1 MRAVALSHDRV
12 IKFLNENFINTWA
25 TNAELGRKPQLRDP
39 IAKRR
44 DRESKVFDTTSPLVQ
59 AIMKGW
65 KKDSPVDCL
74 VISPDFEL
82 KGQLPLNE
90 YSTHAVDGGRTAAEN
105 YRLFLVESL
114 EGKLPGLSRENSFR
128 YLFGEVEDSS
138 VEPLLSDLNVVLNSI
153 QPSLEV
159 LDIFGSLAPGCPGY
173 TVVKI
178 DVTAFET
185 GGTLAIDIRVG
196 GAEKGGSFYLY
207 DVDVEIPTERGERY
221 YHSFANATD
230 MPPNGAAEIRYP
242 FYRSQVF
249 KLVIAAAAENGEG
262 SVNAFQAR
270 ISVEQTS

>member
-1 MRAVALSHDRV
+1 M
-12 IKFLNENFINTWA
+12 NENFVNTWA
-25 TNAELGRKPQLRDP
+25 TNAELGRKPQLREP

-44 DRESKVFDTTSPLVQ
+44 DRESKTFDTTPPLVQ

-74 VISPDFEL
+74 VISPDFGL

-90 YSTHAVDGGRTAAEN
+90 YSENDLDGGRTAAEN

-114 EGKLPGLSRENSFR
+114 EGKRPGLSRDNSFG

-138 VEPLLSDLNVVLNSI
+138 VEPLLSNLNVVLNSA

-159 LDIFGSLAPGCPGY
+159 LDIFQTPVPGCQDY

-185 GGTLAIDIRVG
+185 GGTLAIDVRVG
-196 GAEKGGSFYLY
+196 SAEQGGSFYLY
-207 DVDVEIPTERGERY
+207 DGDVEIPTERDERY

-230 MPPNGAAEIRYP
+230 MPPKGAAEIRYP

-249 KLVIAAAAENGEG
+249 KLVVAAAVECGEG

-270 ISVEQTS
+270 ISVEPAN